1 MSTRVARIVLR
12 TTAVL
17 LPALVVTFVGLCG
30 PDTANAAAN
39 VSAVRASGGVGT
51 GTEAQAT
58 AAAMGGVSAPGATG
72 GAREDDSSPGG
83 GSGSETDVEG
93 FLISAPSGLVGVW
106 VLESAPGI
114 THTVIATTTT
124 EFRDFG
130 STPPAPGHWIDAR
143 GDLQSDGVLLATRID
158 LDEFEDGQ
166 VVVRLAPGVAP
177 GQFGDAHHL
186 KLLKDVLASA
196 QIYLYET
203 EDNETDTVSQLSSQ
217 AGVVW
222 AELNYAGRIP
232 EGDPYRTWR
241 WGGQDNSGYV
251 DQAAFEQVNLAPAQ
265 TQFRGD
271 GIVVA
276 VLDTGVDQKPPLNH
290 PALAGKLLPGRDMVA
305 DDADPSDE
313 GPGVA
318 WGHGTHVAG
327 IVAHMA
333 PASKILPVRVLDSN
347 GRGNTF
353 VLAYAIE
360 WAVGQGADVI
370 NLSLGADFDS
380 AVLSDTI
387 QAAIAQGVVVVAAAG
402 NDNSTAPHHPA
413 DLPGVLSVTAVDG
426 GLRKAPF
433 ANYGAGWVDLAAPG
447 VGITSTIVGP
457 QGSGY
462 ATWSG
467 TSMATPFTAG
477 AAALAVQKLGTAAS
491 AQTVA
496 ALLTGGAQ
504 NIDAHNP
511 AFAGQLGGFLDV
523 GAALVGNPPP
533 SAGGA
538 QLFLPLVGR

>member
-17 LPALVVTFVGLCG
+17 LPALVVTFVGLRG

-39 VSAVRASGGVGT
+39 VPAVRASVAVSL

-58 AAAMGGVSAPGATG
+58 AATMGGVSAPGSTSG
-72 GAREDDSSPGG
+72 VGEDDSSPGG
-83 GSGSETDVEG
+83 SSGSETDVEG

-114 THTVIATTTT
+114 THTLIATTTT

-130 STPPAPGHWIDAR
+130 NTAPAPGQWIDAR

-166 VVVRLAPGVAP
+166 VVVRLAPGVEP

-186 KLLKDVLASA
+186 KLLQDVLASA

-217 AGVVW
+217 GGVVW

-241 WGGQDNSGYV
+241 WGGQDPSGYV

-265 TQFRGD
+265 AQLQGD
-271 GIVVA
+271 GVIVA
-276 VLDTGVDQKPPLNH
+276 VLDTGVDLAH
-290 PALAGKLLPGRDMVA
+290 PALASRVLPGRDMVA
-305 DDADPSDE
+305 DDTVPQDE
-313 GPGVA
+313 GPGLG

-426 GLRKAPF
+426 SLRKAPF

-447 VGITSTIVGP
+447 VGITSTIITD

-462 ATWSG
+462 AAWSG
-467 TSMATPFTAG
+467 TSMATPFAAG

-504 NIDAHNP
+504 DIDTHNA

-523 GAALVGNPPP
+523 GAALVGNSPPP
-533 SAGGA
+533 AGGTR
-538 QLFLPLVGR
+538 LYLPLAVR